1 MQLRDHIES
10 PCGLRFMFEQLE
22 LQAGYTRRWLLDQ
35 PMMRTGEE
43 IAQTYAVLRRFV
55 EFIAQTDIPYINT
68 LQFRLQGLKDIR
80 TTIKNLSQNA
90 VLDDIELF
98 EVKHLAILAVDVAE
112 RLRNHGL
119 DDAVAIPDL
128 NEVITILDPDGLKM
142 ATFYVYDSY
151 CQELRDLR
159 SQMRQHP
166 EQQEELLVEAAE
178 IEEGVRRDLSK
189 QLHPFA
195 KALEAAQVALAKID
209 LNLAKA
215 LQMRQWGL
223 CFPSI
228 SNDDV
233 TRYEGMFHPQVKDA
247 LEKTKKQ
254 FQPVTLEFGLKPT
267 LITGANMGGKTV
279 VLKTL
284 TLCQYL
290 FQYGFGIPAQSA
302 EIAVKDEIYFC
313 IGDEQSIEKG
323 LSSFAAEMKNID
335 AVIKASRENRKIVA
349 LIDEPARTTNPTEG
363 TALVS
368 ALVKVLADKRL
379 SLVMTTHYDIEP
391 TDAHCLRVKGFENGT
406 MNYELVEVQDGEV
419 PHEALNIAESLGIDK
434 EWIETAREIL
444 NIPNSVQLNL
454 SNSIGLDPKGSNS
467 TPLNEEG
474 ENKTPSNS
482 RGFMNLVEKEGGK

>member
-1 MQLRDHIES
+1 MRDHIES
-10 PCGLRFMFEQLE
+10 PCGLRYVFEQLE
-22 LQAGYTRRWLLDQ
+22 LQAGYTRRWMLDM

-43 IAQTYAVLRRFV
+43 IAQSYEVLRQFVRFV
-55 EFIAQTDIPYINT
+55 EEVDTPYINT

-80 TTIKNLSQNA
+80 TTIKNLGQQA

-112 RLRNHGL
+112 RMKVHGL
-119 DDAVAIPDL
+119 DKAIAVPDL

-159 SQMRQHP
+159 AQMRQNP
-166 EQQEELLVEAAE
+166 SRQEELLAECAE

-189 QLHPFA
+189 QLVPFA
-195 KALEAAQVALAKID
+195 KALEEAQIAMAKID
-209 LNLAKA
+209 MNLAKA
-215 LQMRQWGL
+215 LQIKQLGL
-223 CFPSI
+223 CFPTI
-228 SNDDV
+228 SKDDIS
-233 TRYEGMFHPQVKDA
+233 RYEAMFHPQVKDA
-247 LEKTKKQ
+247 LAQRKRA
-254 FQPVTLEFGLKPT
+254 FQPVSLTFGQKPT

-302 EIAVKDEIYFC
+302 DIAVKDEVFFC

-363 TALVS
+363 TALV
-368 ALVKVLADKRL
+368 
-379 SLVMTTHYDIEP
+379 EP
-391 TDAHCLRVKGFENGT
+391 TDARCLRVKGFENGT

-419 PHEALNIAESLGIDK
+419 PHEALNIAESLGIDA
-434 EWIETAREIL
+434 EWIAEAREIL
-444 NIPNSVQLNL
+444 IRANSPQLEIFN
-454 SNSIGLDPKGSNS
+454 
-467 TPLNEEG
+467 
-474 ENKTPSNS
+474 PSNS
-482 RGFMNLVEKEGGK
+482 RGLKTTKGVEFDPLGEKGGNE